1 MAPCTAT
8 NCKKREEELLANQM
22 EQRRLLTSQVVTH
35 AAKVATANTN
45 LLKGILESFGGEGE
59 ALSEEV
65 SLAVISTLKA
75 EIDAKKRAIVQSNS
89 NLQQRER
96 MFSHPLNDNRSMMSV
111 GELHE
116 WRGVHRRLEVVEGRR
131 VKELEKD
138 IIRVALGRDMEVAGG
153 GNSVEDQESSLG
165 ISEELLRRKPTIEE
179 EEVLTDIEMES
190 PDDEEISDQ
199 EASCDQMVD
208 NPNTEVESEEE
219 TVNLNKEALN
229 LQSESPLKDNMN
241 SDKVAEGTVPIENMV
256 EEVGAEV
263 MGNAEDSGEVV
274 GEIRTSSIPAQTPQL
289 ANTVESPSLQCKD
302 CTKTFSTT
310 DSLMAHTKIKH
321 LVHGS
326 RCQPC
331 PLRGCSYVAMK
342 GGLRKLMSHSKEK
355 HTPLA
360 RNCNN
365 NDLQRQDWPQVPS
378 KSTENLCAGMQ
389 DADAE
394 TARGDIQR
402 PRGRGRPRGGS
413 ATVSSV
419 SSKVIM
425 KKMGTRSCIAGK
437 HVEVVMKRSKRA
449 LAVICK
455 GDGDCAGVTT
465 RSKEQ
470 MVLRSKS
477 LRK

>member
-1 MAPCTAT
+1 MAPCTST

-45 LLKGILESFGGEGE
+45 LLKGILESCGGEGE

-131 VKELEKD
+131 VKELEKE

-241 SDKVAEGTVPIENMV
+241 SDKVAEGTVTIENMV

-263 MGNAEDSGEVV
+263 MGNAE
-274 GEIRTSSIPAQTPQL
+274 
-289 ANTVESPSLQCKD
+289 
-302 CTKTFSTT
+302 
-310 DSLMAHTKIKH
+310 
-321 LVHGS
+321 
-326 RCQPC
+326 
-331 PLRGCSYVAMK
+331 
-342 GGLRKLMSHSKEK
+342 
-355 HTPLA
+355 
-360 RNCNN
+360 
-365 NDLQRQDWPQVPS
+365 
-378 KSTENLCAGMQ
+378 
-389 DADAE
+389 
-394 TARGDIQR
+394 
-402 PRGRGRPRGGS
+402 
-413 ATVSSV
+413 
-419 SSKVIM
+419 
-425 KKMGTRSCIAGK
+425 
-437 HVEVVMKRSKRA
+437 
-449 LAVICK
+449 
-455 GDGDCAGVTT
+455 
-465 RSKEQ
+465 
-470 MVLRSKS
+470 
-477 LRK
+477 